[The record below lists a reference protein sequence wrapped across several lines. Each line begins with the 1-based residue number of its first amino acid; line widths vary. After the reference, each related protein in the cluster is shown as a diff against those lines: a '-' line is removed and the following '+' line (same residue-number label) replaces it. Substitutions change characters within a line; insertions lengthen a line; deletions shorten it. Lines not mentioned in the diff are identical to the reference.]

1 VLNVRTSAPPRVIL
15 EPVQRVLASINPSLS
30 FREVHTLDAEV
41 DASIGNERLMAVVV
55 SAFAICAVTAAVA
68 GIYGLMAYLA
78 ALRRREIAIRMAL
91 GASGVDI
98 VHLMTRETLV
108 VVLAGI
114 VIGLAASRVFASMLQ
129 PMLFN
134 TSATSPVTALV
145 TATVVLVATCVA
157 TASPIGRVARLA
169 PAQVLRE

>member
-1 VLNVRTSAPPRVIL
+1 MA
-15 EPVQRVLASINPSLS
+15 
-30 FREVHTLDAEV
+30 
-41 DASIGNERLMAVVV
+41 NERLMAVVV
-55 SAFAICAVTAAVA
+55 STFAICAAIAAVA

-91 GASGVDI
+91 GATGVNI
-98 VHLMTRETLV
+98 VQLMTRETLV

-114 VIGLAASRVFASMLQ
+114 VIGLAASRAFASVLQ

-145 TATVVLVATCVA
+145 TATVVLVATFVA
-157 TASPIGRVARLA
+157 TAGPIGRVAKLA

>member
-1 VLNVRTSAPPRVIL
+1 MIL
-15 EPVQRVLASINPSLS
+15 EPVQRVLTSINPSLS

-41 DASIGNERLMAVVV
+41 EESMASERLMAVVV
-55 SAFAICAVTAAVA
+55 STFATCAAIAAVA
-68 GIYGLMAYLA
+68 GMYGLMAYLA

-91 GASGVDI
+91 GATGVNT
-98 VHLMTRETLV
+98 VELMTRETLV

-114 VIGLAASRVFASMLQ
+114 VIGLAASRACASVLQ

-134 TSATSPVTALV
+134 TSATNPLTAVVTAAIVLA
-145 TATVVLVATCVA
+145 ATLVATA
-157 TASPIGRVARLA
+157 GPIGRVARLA

>member
-1 VLNVRTSAPPRVIL
+1 MA
-15 EPVQRVLASINPSLS
+15 
-30 FREVHTLDAEV
+30 
-41 DASIGNERLMAVVV
+41 NERLMAVVV
-55 SAFAICAVTAAVA
+55 STFAICAAIAAVA

-91 GASGVDI
+91 GATGVNI
-98 VHLMTRETLV
+98 VQLMTRETLV

-114 VIGLAASRVFASMLQ
+114 VIGLAASRAFASVLQ

-134 TSATSPVTALV
+134 TSATNPVTAVL
-145 TATVVLVATCVA
+145 TAMVVLVATFVA
-157 TASPIGRVARLA
+157 TAGPIGRVAKLA